1 MISPEVPERHV
12 PVPPGQEVHVPGRH
26 VDTARVLAPGAR
38 HQVSAE
44 IQSQVRWDD
53 GFTLNLQRLLN
64 VFILGM

>member
-44 IQSQVRWDD
+44 IQSGRQV
-53 GFTLNLQRLLN
+53 G
-64 VFILGM
+64 